1 MSGQVARRD
10 IFWAGNLGDNQ
21 MNISGFIHLLGGLVV
36 GAAIVVMFI
45 AWQFSQGPI
54 PIGFLSP
61 YIEAAV
67 NQGNREILRMGE
79 TILTWA
85 GWERALDIRVLNVQ
99 VVDQKARP

>member
-1 MSGQVARRD
+1 
-10 IFWAGNLGDNQ
+10 
-21 MNISGFIHLLGGLVV
+21 
-36 GAAIVVMFI
+36 MFI

-67 NQGNREILRMGE
+67 NQGNRDISLRMGE

-85 GWERALDIRVLNVQ
+85 GWERVLDIRVLNVQ
-99 VVDQKARP
+99 VVDQRGTTIESIPEVAFPAAVTR